1 MRLAVLLRWSQ
12 LAWFL
17 VAGAVGASPLF
28 DDDAVLDIELHGPI
42 GETLDDT
49 RNRAERPFTLIVD
62 GVALDVMVRV
72 RGKSR
77 TVACRFPPM
86 RLRFSDAANTVFAGQ
101 DKLKL
106 VTHCNSARNFETNL
120 LEEYAAYRVMGLL
133 TEASLRVRLLRIR
146 YVDTNRPRRSPLMR
160 FGFVLESSGAMAERL
175 GGWVVNRKGVPLS
188 LLRREHTA
196 TVFVAQYL
204 IGNTDWS
211 LVRAEGEESCCHNG
225 ILVEIG
231 DGRLY
236 YVPYDF
242 DMSAMVDAPYARP
255 QAGAGSRRTRLRRYA
270 GYCFDDLDLPAA
282 IRRVRDA
289 RELIFAEMQ
298 VIDAL
303 SPHKLKSSIRY
314 LEGFFRAAEDPE
326 RLAERFAKNCIGG

>member
-1 MRLAVLLRWSQ
+1 MRFATLLRWSQ
-12 LAWFL
+12 IAWLL
-17 VAGAVGASPLF
+17 VAGASGASPLF
-28 DDDAVLDIELHGPI
+28 DDDAVLDIELRGPI

-49 RNRAERPFTLIVD
+49 RNRAERPFTLVVD

-77 TVACRFPPM
+77 TIACRFPPM
-86 RLRFSDAANTVFAGQ
+86 RLRFTDPDDTVFAGQ

-120 LEEYAAYRVMGLL
+120 LEEYAAYRLMGLL
-133 TEASLRVRLLRIR
+133 TEASLRVRLMRIR
-146 YVDTNRPRRSPLMR
+146 YVDTDKPRRKPLER
-160 FGFVLESSGAMAERL
+160 FAFVLESRGALAQRL
-175 GGWVVNRKGVPLS
+175 GGWAINLKGVPHKRLV
-188 LLRREHTA
+188 RDHIA

-211 LVRAEGEESCCHNG
+211 LVRAEGEETCCHNG
-225 ILVEIG
+225 ILVETS

-255 QAGAGSRRTRLRRYA
+255 QAGSGSRRARLRRYA

-289 RELIFAEMQ
+289 REAIFAEMQ

-303 SPHKLKSSIRY
+303 SPNKLKSATLY
-314 LEGFFRAAEDPE
+314 LEGFFRVSEDPE
-326 RLAERFAKNCIGG
+326 RLAARFAKSCIG

>member
-1 MRLAVLLRWSQ
+1 MRFATLLRWSQ
-12 LAWFL
+12 IAWLL
-17 VAGAVGASPLF
+17 VAGASGASPLF
-28 DDDAVLDIELHGPI
+28 DDDAVLDIELRGPI
-42 GETLDDT
+42 AETLDDT
-49 RNRAERPFTLIVD
+49 RNRAERPFTLVVD

-77 TVACRFPPM
+77 TIACRFPPM
-86 RLRFSDAANTVFAGQ
+86 RLRFTDPDDTVFAGQ

-120 LEEYAAYRVMGLL
+120 LEEYAAYRLMGLL
-133 TEASLRVRLLRIR
+133 TEASLRVRLMRIR
-146 YVDTNRPRRSPLMR
+146 YVDTDKPRRKPLER
-160 FGFVLESSGAMAERL
+160 FAFVLEPRGALAQRL
-175 GGWVVNRKGVPLS
+175 GGWAINLKGVPHKRLV
-188 LLRREHTA
+188 RDHIA

-211 LVRAEGEESCCHNG
+211 LVRAEGEETCCHNG
-225 ILVEIG
+225 ILVETS

-242 DMSAMVDAPYARP
+242 DMSTMVDAPYARP
-255 QAGAGSRRTRLRRYA
+255 QAGSGSRRARLRRYA

-289 RELIFAEMQ
+289 REAIFAEMQ
-298 VIDAL
+298 GIDGL
-303 SPHKLKSSIRY
+303 RWSFSSVSWRPRY
-314 LEGFFRAAEDPE
+314 PSSTAM
-326 RLAERFAKNCIGG
+326 